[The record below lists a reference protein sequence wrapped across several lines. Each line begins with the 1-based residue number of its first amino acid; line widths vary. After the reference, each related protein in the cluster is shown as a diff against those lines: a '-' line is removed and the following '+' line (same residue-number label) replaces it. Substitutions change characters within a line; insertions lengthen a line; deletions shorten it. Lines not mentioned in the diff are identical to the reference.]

1 MRKSCLKIFLFLLAF
16 IFTQLIV
23 LPWLSANELLPLW
36 ADIIAMSFGL
46 VVFTVLVDRITSRL
60 WSNDELTD

>member
-23 LPWLSANELLPLW
+23 LPWLSENAVIPLW
-36 ADIIAMSFGL
+36 VDILVMSFGL
-46 VVFTVLVDRITSRL
+46 VLFTALVDRIAHKL
-60 WSNDELTD
+60 WRDNELAE